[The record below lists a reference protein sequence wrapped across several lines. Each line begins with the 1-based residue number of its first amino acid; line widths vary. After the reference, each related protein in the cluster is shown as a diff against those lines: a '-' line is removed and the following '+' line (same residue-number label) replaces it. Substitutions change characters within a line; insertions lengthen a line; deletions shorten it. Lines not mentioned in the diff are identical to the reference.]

1 MIRISYNS
9 TAPTSQ
15 QQQTIGEV
23 WEPGC
28 VKCGRQGACNLL
40 TEWATCEPGANKA
53 GQGANKAG
61 QGASKAGQGAAPG

>member
-1 MIRISYNS
+1 M
-9 TAPTSQ
+9 
-15 QQQTIGEV
+15 
-23 WEPGC
+23 
-28 VKCGRQGACNLL
+28 KCGRQGACNLL